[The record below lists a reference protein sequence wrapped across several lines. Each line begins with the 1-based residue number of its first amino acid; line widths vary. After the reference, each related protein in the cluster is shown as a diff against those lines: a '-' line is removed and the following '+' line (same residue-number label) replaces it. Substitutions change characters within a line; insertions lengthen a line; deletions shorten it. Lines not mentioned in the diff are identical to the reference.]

1 MEEGLNL
8 ANSATITG
16 RHDSKYSQHK
26 FKIIDEPKEQPNMK
40 CLGENVAFKIIK
52 GRQTVAACSLREWL
66 GFKSHDAINTKEQAV
81 LRSIKDAFE
90 GKNMQTQEAS

>member
-1 MEEGLNL
+1 
-8 ANSATITG
+8 
-16 RHDSKYSQHK
+16 
-26 FKIIDEPKEQPNMK
+26 MK